1 MHYFKFNQIGER
13 RKSSLVFRFSLV
25 AGLALM
31 VVGVISTF
39 VTSYIERQALLADI
53 EKQAVRTADLLAHN
67 IASSMFTFNQYK
79 INGTVAAFGNDLTI
93 KYIEVKDSS
102 GKINTFRGEK
112 NDLTATLAVT
122 RPVFFNSKEAIGSVT
137 LWISTASVDNA
148 LSRGWWNIIL
158 RQAIGLIFLFAVIRF
173 FMRREILRPLS
184 SVADRLKEIAQ
195 GDGDLTKRID
205 YSANN
210 EIGDVARSFNQFVDK
225 LTPVIAQVR
234 NSANAVAA
242 ASNQLSSSA
251 EELARGTSEQAA
263 AVQETTSSL
272 EQMNASISQNA
283 DHSRQMA
290 QMALTGAKSVEESG
304 QSVLESVDAMQTIA
318 ERITIIEEIAYQT
331 NLLALNAAIEAAR
344 AGEHGKGFAV
354 VAAEVRKLA
363 ERSQAAAQTIG
374 SLTISSLKVAE
385 HSGVL
390 LKNLVP
396 AIRKT
401 ADLVQE
407 VTTSS
412 REQSAGVNQVNR
424 AMTQVDQ
431 VTQKNA
437 AAAEELSGTAGLLT
451 AQAQELQKLMS
462 SFRIYTEATATVNW
476 APSASTQPEP
486 SGLHRPMKNPPR
498 RAPSNTAAA
507 ANGRRQLDQDK
518 DRNYQRF

>member
-1 MHYFKFNQIGER
+1 
-13 RKSSLVFRFSLV
+13 
-25 AGLALM
+25 
-31 VVGVISTF
+31 
-39 VTSYIERQALLADI
+39 
-53 EKQAVRTADLLAHN
+53 
-67 IASSMFTFNQYK
+67 
-79 INGTVAAFGNDLTI
+79 
-93 KYIEVKDSS
+93 
-102 GKINTFRGEK
+102 
-112 NDLTATLAVT
+112 
-122 RPVFFNSKEAIGSVT
+122 
-137 LWISTASVDNA
+137 
-148 LSRGWWNIIL
+148 
-158 RQAIGLIFLFAVIRF
+158 
-173 FMRREILRPLS
+173 
-184 SVADRLKEIAQ
+184 
-195 GDGDLTKRID
+195 
-205 YSANN
+205 
-210 EIGDVARSFNQFVDK
+210 
-225 LTPVIAQVR
+225 
-234 NSANAVAA
+234 
-242 ASNQLSSSA
+242 
-251 EELARGTSEQAA
+251 
-263 AVQETTSSL
+263 
-272 EQMNASISQNA
+272 
-283 DHSRQMA
+283 
-290 QMALTGAKSVEESG
+290 
-304 QSVLESVDAMQTIA
+304 
-318 ERITIIEEIAYQT
+318 
-331 NLLALNAAIEAAR
+331 
-344 AGEHGKGFAV
+344 
-354 VAAEVRKLA
+354 
-363 ERSQAAAQTIG
+363 
-374 SLTISSLKVAE
+374 VAE